1 MRKLA
6 LLLAALLPTMA
17 AAETPADYAATA
29 PVNLTGDGPYYRLT
43 VPIAVHFAARHTD
56 LQDLRVFN
64 GAGEAMPF
72 TLLYDQPRTE
82 RTEQQIAVKWFPID
96 ATDASADALRQIRIE
111 RRTDGTIVSVV
122 DGDTAAQPKRRG
134 YVLDLSQAKDNA
146 LKLELDWDPA
156 VTGFQRL
163 TVEASDDLQSWRLW
177 ESSAQLARLDFNGQR
192 VERRQIDLPGGR
204 AAYLRLTWQ
213 SPAEAPEL
221 TAAVLTEGS
230 AAAHPAGYAWS
241 EPAAPSR
248 TDQGGYEW
256 DFPQSVAPERLRLA
270 LAQDN
275 TLASAAITGRSESK
289 DAAWRG
295 LARPVLYRLLID
307 GKTLQQPEIPIS
319 TPPIRVLRLTPDA
332 NAGLGGAPT
341 LSVGVA
347 TRQLIFLA
355 RGAGPF
361 TLAVGRDAAQ
371 PAVLPAG
378 TLMPG
383 WGSTTAPPVAEAS
396 LGPLTVQ
403 PGHETS
409 SQMPAGGWQAIMLWV
424 VLLLGIGAI
433 GFMAMRLLR
442 QIKT

>member
-17 AAETPADYAATA
+17 TAETPADYAATA
-29 PVNLTGDGPYYRLT
+29 PVTLSGDGPYCRLT
-43 VPIAVHFAARHTD
+43 LPIAVHFAARHAD

-96 ATDASADALRQIRIE
+96 ASDASADALRQIRIE
-111 RRTDGTIVSVV
+111 RRTDGTIVSVL
-122 DGDTAAQPKRRG
+122 DGDTAVTPKRRG
-134 YVLDLSQAKDNA
+134 YLLDLSQAKDSA

-163 TVEASDDLQSWRLW
+163 TVEASDDLQSWRVW
-177 ESSAQLARLDFNGQR
+177 ESGAQLARLDFNGQR

-221 TAAVLTEGS
+221 TAAMLTEGS
-230 AAAHPAGYAWS
+230 ATDHPAGYAWS

-248 TDQGGYEW
+248 TDQGSYEW

-275 TLASAAITGRSESK
+275 TLARAAIAGRSDAK
-289 DAAWRG
+289 DATWRD
-295 LARPVLYRLLID
+295 LSRPVLYRLLID
-307 GKTLQQPEIPIS
+307 GKPLQQPEIPVS
-319 TPPIRVLRLTPDA
+319 TAPVRALRLTPDA

-361 TLAVGRDAAQ
+361 TLAVGRDAAP

-403 PGHETS
+403 PGHATS

-442 QIKT
+442 QIKA

>member
-6 LLLAALLPTMA
+6 LLLAALLPALA

-29 PVNLTGDGPYYRLT
+29 PVTLTGDGPYYRLT
-43 VPIAVHFAARHTD
+43 LPIQAYFAARHAD

-82 RTEQQIAVKWFPID
+82 RTEQQVAVKWFPID
-96 ATDASADALRQIRIE
+96 APDASADALRQVRIE
-111 RRTDGTIVSVV
+111 RRTDGTIVSVL
-122 DGDTAAQPKRRG
+122 DGDTAVAPKRRG
-134 YVLDLSQAKDNA
+134 YLLDLSQAKDSA

-156 VTGFQRL
+156 STGFQRL
-163 TVEASDDLQSWRLW
+163 SVEASDDLQSWQVW
-177 ESSAQLARLDFNGQR
+177 DSAAQLARLDFNGQQ

-230 AAAHPAGYAWS
+230 ATDHPADYVWS

-248 TDQGGYEW
+248 SDQGSYEW
-256 DFPQSVAPERLRLA
+256 DFPQPIAPERLRLA

-275 TLASAAITGRSESK
+275 VLARVALAGRSEAK
-289 DAAWRG
+289 DATWRDLG
-295 LARPVLYRLLID
+295 RSVLYRLLID
-307 GKTLQQPEIPIS
+307 GKPLQQPEIPVS
-319 TPPIRVLRLTPDA
+319 TAPLKALRLTPDA

-341 LSVGVA
+341 LSVGVSA
-347 TRQLIFLA
+347 RQLIFLA

-361 TLAVGRDAAQ
+361 TLAVGREAAT
-371 PAVLPAG
+371 PAELPAA

-383 WGSTTAPPVAEAS
+383 WGSSTAPPVAVAS
-396 LGPLTVQ
+396 LGPLAIL
-403 PGHETS
+403 PGHATS
-409 SQMPAGGWQAIMLWV
+409 SQMPAGGWQAIVLWV

-442 QIKT
+442 QIKA